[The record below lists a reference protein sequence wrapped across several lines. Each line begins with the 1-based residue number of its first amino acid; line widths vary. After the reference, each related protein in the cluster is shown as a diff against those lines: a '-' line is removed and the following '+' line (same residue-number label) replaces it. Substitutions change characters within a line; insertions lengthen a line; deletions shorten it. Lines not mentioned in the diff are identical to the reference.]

1 MAVLICGGAGYIGSH
16 CALKLKKE
24 GFDCLIFDNLSE
36 GHRVAVGA
44 FPLIVG
50 DLLDE
55 TALEDV
61 FASHEIEGVVHFA
74 AFALVGESV
83 KHPLDYYR
91 NNVSGTIHLLRAMQ
105 RHGVKHIVFS
115 STCAVY
121 GQPAGMPITEEMPL
135 APVNPY
141 GETKLAVERLLA
153 RCDDAH
159 GMKSVCLRY
168 FNAAGAMPDGS
179 MGEDHAL
186 ETHLIPLIFKTAL
199 GQRTRLTVYGDDYPT
214 KDGSCVRDYIH
225 VLDLADAHAKALR
238 YLLGGGESRMLNL
251 GSQAGASVL
260 EVIRVAERIAGVEIP
275 YEIAGRR
282 PGAPAILVASAEKAR
297 AVLGW
302 RPARSA
308 LETILKDAWR
318 WHGAHPAGY
327 GDKKGSDA

>member
-1 MAVLICGGAGYIGSH
+1 
-16 CALKLKKE
+16 
-24 GFDCLIFDNLSE
+24 
-36 GHRVAVGA
+36 
-44 FPLIVG
+44 
-50 DLLDE
+50 
-55 TALEDV
+55 
-61 FASHEIEGVVHFA
+61 
-74 AFALVGESV
+74 ESA

-91 NNVSGTIHLLRAMQ
+91 NNVAGTINLRRAMQ
-105 RHGVKHIVFS
+105 RHVVKRIVFS

-121 GQPAGMPITEEMPL
+121 GEPAGMPVTEEMPV

-153 RCDDAH
+153 RCDDAY

-186 ETHLIPLIFKTAL
+186 ETHLIPLTFKTAL
-199 GQRTRLTVYGDDYPT
+199 GQRARLTVYGDDYPT
-214 KDGSCVRDYIH
+214 KDGSCVRDYVH
-225 VLDLADAHAKALR
+225 VLDLADAHVKALR
-238 YLLGGGESRMLNL
+238 YLLGGGESRTLNL

-260 EVIRVAERIAGVEIP
+260 EVIRAAERIAGTEIP
-275 YEIAGRR
+275 YEMAGRR
-282 PGAPAILVASAEKAR
+282 PGDPAILVASAEKAR

-302 RPARSA
+302 RPARDA

-327 GDKKGSDA
+327 GDKEGGRPLKMEGRR